1 MSTFKAIGNA
11 SLSHIKKVLITGFSC
26 QYKLSTSCFSA
37 NLIANFKAVLKKN
50 SIADFEGIVKGHLPF
65 TPNKDQE
72 NAIEKISTF
81 IFSNDQRSVF
91 ILKGYAGTGKTNL
104 MSAFTKALPS
114 VKWRSVLLAP
124 TGRAAKVLGAYS
136 QRPAQTIHK
145 KIFRKQPGE
154 NGTVYFSLAENLHRN
169 TLFIV
174 DEASMISADSGGE
187 SLFNSLLENLFEYV
201 YSGDNCKLILIGD
214 TAQLPP
220 VGSDESPALNR
231 EYLRSAFHL
240 NIHYFELTEV
250 ARQRLES
257 GILFNATALRQ
268 KLAEGVFEFPKLT
281 VTGDLIRLP
290 GDELEDTLNS
300 ALSNYGEDNVIIITR
315 SNKQANLF
323 NQSFRNRIK
332 YYEEDLC
339 AGDKIMIVKN
349 NYFWLPE
356 NNGEAGFIANGDM
369 AEIRKIT
376 NRESLYGF
384 NFSECSIQLIDYP
397 NLPEQTVK
405 LLTDSMYTDS
415 PALSQEDQKR
425 LYEAVLDDV
434 REEPSKAIRMGY
446 LKRSPYYNAL
456 QVKFSYA
463 ITCHKAQGG
472 QWPVVF
478 IDQGYLKEE
487 NMNEGFIRWLYT
499 ALTRA
504 TEKVYLINFHEK
516 FFES

>member
-1 MSTFKAIGNA
+1 MPIFTLVQNSR
-11 SLSHIKKVLITGFSC
+11 IK
-26 QYKLSTSCFSA
+26 
-37 NLIANFKAVLKKN
+37 
-50 SIADFEGIVKGHLPF
+50 DFENTVKSYLPF
-65 TPNKDQE
+65 VPNADQHT
-72 NAIEKISTF
+72 AIEKISNF
-81 IFSNDQRSVF
+81 IFNTDSRGVF
-91 ILKGYAGTGKTNL
+91 ILRGYAGTGKTNL

-114 VKWRSVLLAP
+114 VRWRSVLLAP
-124 TGRAAKVLGAYS
+124 TGRAAKVLSNYS
-136 QRPAQTIHK
+136 QRPALTIHK
-145 KIFRKQPGE
+145 KIFRKEMGP
-154 NGTVYFSLAENLHRN
+154 NGSVHFSLGENLHRN

-220 VGSDESPALNR
+220 VGSDESPALNK
-231 EYLRSAFHL
+231 EYLASAFHL
-240 NIHYFELTEV
+240 HIRYFELTEV

-257 GILFNATALRQ
+257 GILLNATLLRE
-268 KLAEGVFEFPKLT
+268 KLSEGVFEFPSLT
-281 VTGDLIRLP
+281 TTSDVVRL
-290 GDELEDTLNS
+290 GGEDLEDTLNS
-300 ALSNYGEDNVIIITR
+300 AISKYGEDNVIIVTR

-356 NNGEAGFIANGDM
+356 NNGEAGFVANGDM
-369 AEIRKIT
+369 AIILKIT
-376 NRESLYGF
+376 GRESIYGF
-384 NFSECSIQLIDYP
+384 SFCDCIIKFIDYP
-397 NLPEQTVK
+397 NLPEQSVK
-405 LLTDSMYTDS
+405 LLTDSMFTDS
-415 PALSQEDQKR
+415 PALNQEDQKK
-425 LYEAVLDDV
+425 LFEAVMDDV
-434 REEPSKAIRMGY
+434 RDEPAKSIRMGY
-446 LKRSPYYNAL
+446 LRKSPYFNAL

-478 IDQGYLKEE
+478 IDQGYLTEE

-504 TEKVYLINFHEK
+504 TEKIYLINFNEK
-516 FFES
+516 FFPEQSY

>member
-1 MSTFKAIGNA
+1 
-11 SLSHIKKVLITGFSC
+11 
-26 QYKLSTSCFSA
+26 
-37 NLIANFKAVLKKN
+37 
-50 SIADFEGIVKGHLPF
+50 
-65 TPNKDQE
+65 
-72 NAIEKISTF
+72 
-81 IFSNDQRSVF
+81 
-91 ILKGYAGTGKTNL
+91 

-124 TGRAAKVLGAYS
+124 TGRAAKVLSNYS
-136 QRPAQTIHK
+136 QRPALTIHK
-145 KIFRKQPGE
+145 KIFRKE
-154 NGTVYFSLAENLHRN
+154 MAANGSVHFSLGENLHRN

-220 VGSDESPALNR
+220 VGSDESPALNK
-231 EYLRSAFHL
+231 EYLASAFHL

-257 GILFNATALRQ
+257 GILLNATLLRE
-268 KLAEGVFEFPKLT
+268 KLSEGVFEFPSLT
-281 VTGDLIRLP
+281 TTSDVVRL
-290 GDELEDTLNS
+290 GGEDLEDTLNS
-300 ALSNYGEDNVIIITR
+300 AISKYGEDNVIIITR

-356 NNGEAGFIANGDM
+356 NNGEAGFVANGDM
-369 AEIRKIT
+369 AIILKIT
-376 NRESLYGF
+376 GRETIYGY
-384 NFSECSIQLIDYP
+384 NFCDCIIKFIDYP
-397 NLPEQTVK
+397 NLPEQSVK
-405 LLTDSMYTDS
+405 LLTDSMFTDS
-415 PALSQEDQKR
+415 PALSQEDHKK
-425 LYEAVLDDV
+425 LFEAVMDDV
-434 REEPSKAIRMGY
+434 RDEPAKGIRMGY
-446 LKRSPYYNAL
+446 LRKSPYFNAL

-478 IDQGYLKEE
+478 IDQGYLTEE

-504 TEKVYLINFHEK
+504 TEKIYLINFNEK
-516 FFES
+516 FFLQQNY